1 MKKLFIILLLI
12 ISFSL
17 MGCDKSDEPKMTLL
31 AWCKS
36 DIEENYIVDL
46 EIYILEYKEVYF
58 GDDKLNDDFPETTYY
73 YIVLIDGNGY
83 KYEYISGIYYKRG
96 LFDCLF
102 GTPRY
107 KASQIGSIDSD
118 ELLKGGK

>member
-17 MGCDKSDEPKMTLL
+17 MGCVGCDKSDEPKMTLL
-31 AWCKS
+31 AWCKA

-46 EIYILEYKEVYF
+46 EIYILEHKEVYF

-73 YIVLIDGNGY
+73 
-83 KYEYISGIYYKRG
+83 
-96 LFDCLF
+96 
-102 GTPRY
+102 
-107 KASQIGSIDSD
+107 
-118 ELLKGGK
+118 